1 MPSAL
6 QEAAWEARLGGGA
19 TRRIDVGYRFG
30 RDGLEVRI
38 DGAPVGDLRLGACTP
53 EEVEI
58 EIDGVLHRH
67 AVHLDGA
74 TAWVDGPAGSSEFA
88 EVDRFPSH
96 APVVAAGSLLAP
108 MPGKIVRVNVGEGD
122 AVEDGDELVVLE
134 AMKMEHRVLAPQAGR
149 VTEVRVAAGDTVEA
163 GVVLVVIAGG
173 EAPDSGAKG

>member
-1 MPSAL
+1 
-6 QEAAWEARLGGGA
+6 
-19 TRRIDVGYRFG
+19 
-30 RDGLEVRI
+30 
-38 DGAPVGDLRLGACTP
+38 
-53 EEVEI
+53 
-58 EIDGVLHRH
+58 
-67 AVHLDGA
+67 
-74 TAWVDGPAGSSEFA
+74 
-88 EVDRFPSH
+88 
-96 APVVAAGSLLAP
+96 